1 MDRSARR
8 IVFLYRKSNNILLGG
23 LANVN
28 GITNNNFYAMIEI
41 LLVFESPYTLTHG
54 DGGADEVPRDD
65 AGMKPGNYYVD
76 GKSTTH
82 THSQVC

>member
-8 IVFLYRKSNNILLGG
+8 IVFIYAKSNNLLLGG

-28 GITNNNFYAMIEI
+28 DITNNNFYTMIEI
-41 LLVFESPYTLTHG
+41 LVVFENTYTLTL
-54 DGGADEVPRDD
+54 GGADEVPRDD
-65 AGMKPGNYYVD
+65 VGMKLGNYYVD

-82 THSQVC
+82 AHSPLC